1 MALTPAERMKRYRE
15 RLKLNPEKLESI
27 KKKHAEYV
35 KSKSKTVKDL
45 TEKEKEKQRK
55 IWRNQKRKQ
64 KQKKKQL
71 LVQEEKGTKKQKIA
85 NQSKLIKN
93 YKTALKRN
101 QKLTKLVNTYKKRLY
116 RLKISTE
123 KKIQTLEKDNLKL
136 KARTELLE
144 LTLKTSYKQC
154 QTVKEKQTLKN
165 VVLKENIQSIIKK
178 TFVSKLLG
186 LKGMVRITNK
196 NKTENKI
203 RKEIENFYVRDDVS
217 RMTAGKK
224 QCRTFRKKKE
234 QIRYLTDTVR
244 NLYTM
249 YRKEGGK
256 YAFQLLTNIN
266 LFMYYPLPC
275 KTEKRACASST
286 TICS

>member
-178 TFVSKLLG
+178 DFRVEAA
-186 LKGMVRITNK
+186 RIKRNGKNNK
-196 NKTENKI
+196 
-203 RKEIENFYVRDDVS
+203 
-217 RMTAGKK
+217 
-224 QCRTFRKKKE
+224 
-234 QIRYLTDTVR
+234 
-244 NLYTM
+244 
-249 YRKEGGK
+249 
-256 YAFQLLTNIN
+256 
-266 LFMYYPLPC
+266 
-275 KTEKRACASST
+275 
-286 TICS
+286 